1 MYMQITSTNIS
12 IWLLKIVYQTQQPFK
27 AKITYWIFVAVD
39 HYQKDTWAIHQFTE
53 TTTPVKKTC

>member
-1 MYMQITSTNIS
+1 MYMEITSTNIS

-39 HYQKDTWAIHQFTE
+39 H
-53 TTTPVKKTC
+53 